1 MTIVYE
7 SNTGHTKQYAKMLS
21 EKLNIPYFTIS
32 EARANL
38 KKHDEIVFLGW
49 VCATKIR
56 GLGKIV
62 SENKQYGNNFTKQVS
77 TELKLTFP
85 NMKET

>member
-32 EARANL
+32 EARAN
-38 KKHDEIVFLGW
+38 
-49 VCATKIR
+49 
-56 GLGKIV
+56 
-62 SENKQYGNNFTKQVS
+62 
-77 TELKLTFP
+77 
-85 NMKET
+85 